1 MQLSVHSYRFKLL
14 IYTISLMGLLLG
26 TLFYT
31 YSYVRHLIIEENNQH
46 LDSMTRLLNTQIEAE
61 KTDFQ
66 RYAEIVSED
75 TRFKEQ
81 MFAVID
87 SGTDAKVLKTL
98 YEHQFGWLPVN
109 RTLVLDRN
117 NNIIIG
123 DKNRD
128 ISSVVHA
135 RKEQPDHGS
144 RYIYQKKGLEL
155 IAYSAVQYRGNFL
168 GTIVV
173 SHLLDSNWL
182 SQQQRETTGDIFLIR
197 EGELLGSSIKDLSIS
212 GFNLENDII
221 FANGRTF
228 RSRDLKLATQDDTLP
243 QLYFALQ
250 ETLLFDRLAQQQNV
264 MSFVITLTF
273 FLILMLGYFIVLN
286 FNQPL
291 SRLVAITNEVA
302 LGRLPHLG
310 KSTHKDEIAELTN
323 HFADMLQALRD
334 KQSEIEAIHTELEKS
349 AITDSLTELY
359 NRRQL
364 TEVFPK
370 LLGQAQRN
378 KMKLFGIIIDLDKF
392 KAINDLHGH
401 LCGDVCLQHFSRLL
415 KENSRA
421 NDYLFRLGGEEF
433 LVLTVGEDE
442 SGAFN
447 QAEKIRISIEQSSAL
462 CDKNTLKFTISC
474 GVSYA
479 DLDEE
484 AATGMRNL
492 LTRADKALFQAK
504 NLGRNQVQMLSENN
518 NAEVQPSLFS

>member
-1 MQLSVHSYRFKLL
+1 MV
-14 IYTISLMGLLLG
+14 LLLG

-31 YSYVRHLIIEENNQH
+31 YSYVRNLIIEENNQH
-46 LDSMTRLLNTQIEAE
+46 LNSMTRLLRTRIAAE
-61 KTDFQ
+61 KTEFQ

-75 TRFKEQ
+75 VRFKEY
-81 MFAVID
+81 MFAVVDI
-87 SGTDAKVLKTL
+87 GTDAKTLKAL

-109 RTLVLDRN
+109 RVLVLDRN

-123 DKNRD
+123 DKNQD
-128 ISSVVHA
+128 TSSIINA

-144 RYIYQKKGLEL
+144 RYVYKDKGLEL
-155 IAYSAVQYRGNFL
+155 IAYAAVQYRGNFL

-173 SHLLDSNWL
+173 SYLLDTKWF
-182 SQQQRETTGDIFLIR
+182 SQQQRETNGDIFLVH
-197 EGELLGSSIKDLSIS
+197 EDKLLESSIKNLHTSD
-212 GFNLENDII
+212 FNIVEDVII
-221 FANGRTF
+221 ANGEIF
-228 RSRDLKLATQDDTLP
+228 RSRDLKLAARDDNLP

-250 ETLLFDRLAQQQNV
+250 ESLLFERLAQQRNV
-264 MSFVITLTF
+264 MSYVISLAF
-273 FLILMLGYFIVLN
+273 FLIFMLGYFIVLN

-291 SRLVAITNEVA
+291 GQLVRITNEVA
-302 LGRLPHLG
+302 SGRLPHLG
-310 KSTHKDEIAELTN
+310 KSTRKDEIAELTN

-334 KQSEIEAIHTELEKS
+334 KQSEIEAVHAELEKT

-378 KMKLFGIIIDLDKF
+378 EMKVFGIIIDLDKF
-392 KAINDLHGH
+392 KAVNDLHGH
-401 LCGDVCLQHFSRLL
+401 LCGDVCLQHFSTLL

-433 LVLTVGEDE
+433 LVLTIAENE
-442 SGAFN
+442 NGAFN
-447 QAEKIRISIEQSSAL
+447 QAEKIRIAIEQSSII

-479 DLDEE
+479 ELSEN
-484 AATGMRNL
+484 ATTSMRNM

-504 NLGRNQVQMLSENN
+504 KSGRNQVQLLSADNN
-518 NAEVQPSLFS
+518 TEIQPSLFS